1 MTCSSSPVRVTLIP
15 AIERSHWM
23 LQSNVSVE
31 PIAPSLEKIV
41 ASSLRRNPQADAAVM
56 AWPLACG
63 STVAARTRAVE
74 FCGGVLRVE
83 VPDGAWRAE
92 LQHLA
97 SRYLAALNRYVAG
110 VSRVEFILPP
120 KAQKPIA
127 AIESSDIRMRK

>member
-1 MTCSSSPVRVTLIP
+1 M
-15 AIERSHWM
+15 ERGHRM
-23 LQSNVSVE
+23 LQSNLSVE

-41 ASSLRRNPQADAAVM
+41 ASSLRRNPRADTAVM

-74 FCGGVLRVE
+74 FSGGVLRVE

-97 SRYLAALNRYVAG
+97 PKYLAALNRYVAG
-110 VSRVEFILPP
+110 VTRVEFLLPA
-120 KAQKPIA
+120 KVQKTTA
-127 AIESSDIRMRK
+127 AVEKSEIRIKK

>member
-1 MTCSSSPVRVTLIP
+1 M
-15 AIERSHWM
+15 ERGHRM
-23 LQSNVSVE
+23 LQSNRSVE

-41 ASSLRRNPQADAAVM
+41 ASSLRRNPRADAALM

-74 FCGGVLRVE
+74 FSGGVLRVE

-97 SRYLAALNRYVAG
+97 PRYLAVLNRYVPG
-110 VSRVEFILPP
+110 VSRVEFLLPP
-120 KAQKPIA
+120 KVQKPIA
-127 AIESSDIRMRK
+127 ALQK

>member
-1 MTCSSSPVRVTLIP
+1 
-15 AIERSHWM
+15 
-23 LQSNVSVE
+23 VE

-41 ASSLRRNPQADAAVM
+41 ASSLRRNPRADTAVM

-74 FCGGVLRVE
+74 FSAGVLRVE

-97 SRYLAALNRYVAG
+97 PKYLAALNRYVAG
-110 VSRVEFILPP
+110 VIRVEFLLPA
-120 KAQKPIA
+120 KVQKPTCRNQKS
-127 AIESSDIRMRK
+127 E